1 MKYRSIR
8 DGREHGEERLKLL
21 ATNFSR
27 RTGFCRTKI
36 GITIEY
42 LKRWRILL
50 GICNPAALLTSAL
63 ASAGGERVRQ
73 FL

>member
-1 MKYRSIR
+1 V
-8 DGREHGEERLKLL
+8 
-21 ATNFSR
+21 
-27 RTGFCRTKI
+27 FCRTKI
-36 GITIEY
+36 GVTIEY